1 MTPVL
6 FVLAA
11 GLGALGRHLVA
22 QFACSWVS
30 LLWVN
35 SIGAG
40 LLGLVAASDLGADAR
55 TIVGVGFCGAL
66 TTFSSFALE
75 TRALGWRW
83 GSVYAGVTVMC
94 MRRRVARQHVRVN
107 YIRRSRGCG
116 PAVRGGRGSG
126 RRSNGCRRRVR
137 NSGTDG

>member
-6 FVLAA
+6 FVAAA

-40 LLGLVAASDLGADAR
+40 LLGLIAASDLGTEAR
-55 TIVGVGFCGAL
+55 TILGVGFCGAL

-83 GSVYAGVTVMC
+83 GGVYAGVTVMSAC
-94 MRRRVARQHVRVN
+94 AAAALASTLV
-107 YIRRSRGCG
+107 
-116 PAVRGGRGSG
+116 
-126 RRSNGCRRRVR
+126 
-137 NSGTDG
+137 

>member
-1 MTPVL
+1 MTPAL
-6 FVLAA
+6 FVVAA

-22 QFACSWVS
+22 QFACSWAS

-40 LLGLVAASDLGADAR
+40 LLGLIATSDLSLDAQ
-55 TIVGVGFCGAL
+55 TVLGIGFCGAL

-83 GSVYAGVTVMC
+83 GTAYAAATVISTC
-94 MRRRVARQHVRVN
+94 AAA
-107 YIRRSRGCG
+107 SLG
-116 PAVRGGRGSG
+116 ASFA
-126 RRSNGCRRRVR
+126 
-137 NSGTDG
+137 

>member
-1 MTPVL
+1 MTPML
-6 FVLAA
+6 FVVAA
-11 GLGALGRHLVA
+11 GVGALGRHLVA

-40 LLGLVAASDLGADAR
+40 LLGLVAASDLGGDAR
-55 TIVGVGFCGAL
+55 TIIGIGFCGAL

-83 GSVYAGVTVMC
+83 GSAYAAVTVMSAC
-94 MRRRVARQHVRVN
+94 AAA
-107 YIRRSRGCG
+107 SL
-116 PAVRGGRGSG
+116 AS
-126 RRSNGCRRRVR
+126 
-137 NSGTDG
+137 TFA

>member
-6 FVLAA
+6 FIVAA
-11 GLGALGRHLVA
+11 GFGALGRHLVA

-35 SIGAG
+35 SVGAG
-40 LLGLVAASDLGADAR
+40 LLGIVAASDLGADAR
-55 TIVGVGFCGAL
+55 TIIGMGFCGAL

-83 GSVYAGVTVMC
+83 GSAYAGVTVMSTC
-94 MRRRVARQHVRVN
+94 AAASLASTFV
-107 YIRRSRGCG
+107 
-116 PAVRGGRGSG
+116 
-126 RRSNGCRRRVR
+126 
-137 NSGTDG
+137 

>member
-11 GLGALGRHLVA
+11 ALGAVGRHLVG
-22 QFACSWVS
+22 QFACSWVA

-40 LLGLVAASDLGADAR
+40 LLGLVIGADLSVSTT

-66 TTFSSFALE
+66 DHVLVV
-75 TRALGWRW
+75 RA
-83 GSVYAGVTVMC
+83 GSPGARVDMGQRIRARNRGQRVCRCVDRHHPRVTIGVRHQTL
-94 MRRRVARQHVRVN
+94 RQVATSR
-107 YIRRSRGCG
+107 IRTGSSRG
-116 PAVRGGRGSG
+116 PRI
-126 RRSNGCRRRVR
+126 
-137 NSGTDG
+137 

>member
-11 GLGALGRHLVA
+11 ALGAVGRHVVG
-22 QFACSWVS
+22 QFACSWAA

-40 LLGLVAASDLGADAR
+40 LLGVVIGADLSVSA
-55 TIVGVGFCGAL
+55 TTVLGVGLCGAF

-75 TRALGWRW
+75 TRSLGWRW
-83 GSVYAGVTVMC
+83 GSAYALATLTSAC
-94 MRRRVARQHVRVN
+94 AAAS
-107 YIRRSRGCG
+107 I
-116 PAVRGGRGSG
+116 
-126 RRSNGCRRRVR
+126 
-137 NSGTDG
+137 GTTLL

>member
-1 MTPVL
+1 VTPAL

-11 GLGALGRHLVA
+11 GFGAVGRHLVA
-22 QFACSWVS
+22 QYACSWAS

-40 LLGLVAASDLGADAR
+40 LLGLIVASDLSPSAT
-55 TIVGVGFCGAL
+55 TILGVGFCGAL

-83 GSVYAGVTVMC
+83 GPAYALATVASASAAASVGATV
-94 MRRRVARQHVRVN
+94 V
-107 YIRRSRGCG
+107 
-116 PAVRGGRGSG
+116 
-126 RRSNGCRRRVR
+126 
-137 NSGTDG
+137 

>member
-1 MTPVL
+1 VTPVL

-11 GLGALGRHLVA
+11 GLAAVGRHAVA
-22 QFACSWVS
+22 QYACSWVS

-40 LLGLVAASDLGADAR
+40 LLGLIAASDLSVDAQ

-66 TTFSSFALE
+66 TTFSSFAME

-83 GSVYAGVTVMC
+83 GGVYAGVTVMSTC
-94 MRRRVARQHVRVN
+94 AAA
-107 YIRRSRGCG
+107 SLG
-116 PAVRGGRGSG
+116 A
-126 RRSNGCRRRVR
+126 
-137 NSGTDG
+137 TFA